1 MKKILIVLAV
11 LASVPFANAQT
22 NVNAVKK
29 AVETA
34 QAATQ
39 NTKKAAKAATWLKL
53 ANAYMNAYNAPTGN
67 ILPGTSQTELKL
79 LLGNDKPTSTEAV
92 VLNNAQYTK
101 EVYADKNLYFDGSG
115 RLAIVDVTNPV
126 YADAL
131 EQALAAYKKAFALDP
146 GKSKDVT
153 AGLKTIAEKYVN
165 EAYSAYSLG
174 NIEKANTLFEAAY
187 SAAAEKPYEHI
198 DTNSLYN
205 TGFTAWN
212 LGNFGKARTAFEK
225 CLDYKYFGEG
235 GEVFAKLADCAAKL
249 DTSKAGALAAKDYLE
264 KGFAQFPESQS
275 ILIGL
280 INYYV
285 SSGENTDKLFSL
297 LDNAKKNEPNNASL
311 YYVEGN
317 ARLKLGDAD
326 KAVEAY
332 RKCAEIDPKYEWGF
346 FGEGQLHYNKA
357 VELSEKAQSEL
368 DDAKYMALVQQFETE
383 LKASIEPFEKT
394 FEMARDEQLKSVAA
408 EYLKNVYFRFRD
420 QDPKFKAGYEKY
432 AAFGK

>member
-1 MKKILIVLAV
+1 MKKILIVLAI
-11 LASVPFANAQT
+11 LASVQVANAQT
-22 NVNAVKK
+22 NVGAAKK

-39 NTKKAAKAATWLKL
+39 NAKKAAKAATWLKL
-53 ANAYMNAYNAPTGN
+53 ANAYMNAYNAPTAN
-67 ILPGTSQTELKL
+67 VLPGTPQAELKL
-79 LLGNDKPTSTEAV
+79 LMGNEKPTSTEVV

-115 RLAIVDVTNPV
+115 HLAITEVTAPV

-131 EQALAAYKKAFALDP
+131 EQALAAYKRAFSLDS
-146 GKSKDVT
+146 GKSKDVSE
-153 AGLKTIAEKYVN
+153 GLKTIAEKYVS
-165 EAYSAYSLG
+165 EAYNAYSLG
-174 NIEKANTLFEAAY
+174 DIQKASMMFEAAY
-187 SAAAEKPYEHI
+187 AASAEKPFEQV

-212 LGNFGKARTAFEK
+212 LGDFEKAKSAFEK
-225 CLDYKYFGEG
+225 CLDYNYFGEG
-235 GEVFAKLADCAAKL
+235 GEVFAKLADCASRL
-249 DTSKAGALAAKDYLE
+249 DTTKAGTVASKEYLE
-264 KGFAQFPESQS
+264 KGFLKFPESQS

-285 SSGENTDKLFSL
+285 NSGDSPEQLFNL

-317 ARLKLGDAD
+317 ARLKLGDEE
-326 KAVEAY
+326 KAIDSY
-332 RKCAEIDPKYEWGF
+332 RKCAEIDPKYEWGY

-357 VELSEKAQSEL
+357 VALSEKAQTEL
-368 DDAKYMALVQQFETE
+368 DDAKYMTLVQQFETE
-383 LKASIEPFEKT
+383 LKASIAPFEKA
-394 FEMARDEQLKSVAA
+394 FEIARDEQMKSVAA

-420 QDPKFKAGYEKY
+420 QDPKFKEGYEKY
-432 AAFGK
+432 SALVK